1 MEPKFQ
7 TSFIPKKIAEDDS
20 RNRVSISAETN
31 IFTLAA
37 TVVFVVISL
46 LYGGLFFYKGVIIK
60 QVEKAR
66 QDLISAS
73 DAIQPDKIQEI
84 IDNNTRINNSLE
96 ILDKHLA
103 TSRLMMFLS
112 DSTIKK
118 LKFNEFLYQNK
129 DGVASVIIDS
139 EVQTYNA
146 FAYQQEVLA
155 KSEYVKNPTFT
166 DISLSDD
173 GNVKFKFSGRI
184 EQSLVS
190 YKKALES
197 TITINQ

>member
-7 TSFIPKKIAEDDS
+7 TSFIPKKIVDDDS
-20 RNRVSISAETN
+20 RNRVTINAETN
-31 IFTLAA
+31 IFTLTASI
-37 TVVFVVISL
+37 VFVIISL
-46 LYGGLFFYKGVIIK
+46 LYGGLFFYKGVVVK
-60 QVEKAR
+60 EVEKAR

-73 DAIQPDKIQEI
+73 DAIQPEKIQEI

-103 TSRLMMFLS
+103 TSKLMMFLS

-129 DGVASVIIDS
+129 DGIASVIIDS

-146 FAYQQEVLA
+146 FAYQQEILA
-155 KSEYVKNPTFT
+155 KSDFVINPSFT
-166 DISLSDD
+166 DISLSDN

-184 EQSLVS
+184 DQSLVS

>member
-7 TSFIPKKIAEDDS
+7 TSFIPKKIADDDS
-20 RNRVSISAETN
+20 RNRVTINAETN
-31 IFTLAA
+31 IFTLTA
-37 TVVFVVISL
+37 TIVFVIISL
-46 LYGGLFFYKGVIIK
+46 LYGGLFFYKGVVVK

-73 DAIQPDKIQEI
+73 DAIQPEKIQEI

-103 TSRLMMFLS
+103 TSKLMMFLS

-129 DGVASVIIDS
+129 DGIASVIIDS

-155 KSEYVKNPTFT
+155 KSDFVINPSFT

-173 GNVKFKFSGRI
+173 GNIKFKFSGRI
-184 EQSLVS
+184 DQSLVS

>member
-66 QDLISAS
+66 QDL
-73 DAIQPDKIQEI
+73 
-84 IDNNTRINNSLE
+84 
-96 ILDKHLA
+96 LDKYSFDLQKLNEQFEA
-103 TSRLMMFLS
+103 QKDKDFNSYKEAKLLQDKREFDVLES
-112 DSTIKK
+112 ENKK
-118 LKFNEFLYQNK
+118 LKEEK
-129 DGVASVIIDS
+129 K
-139 EVQTYNA
+139 
-146 FAYQQEVLA
+146 VLD
-155 KSEYVKNPTFT
+155 KVK
-166 DISLSDD
+166 
-173 GNVKFKFSGRI
+173 K
-184 EQSLVS
+184 
-190 YKKALES
+190 
-197 TITINQ
+197 

>member
-155 KSEYVKNPTFT
+155 KSEYVKNPTFSNIGLDST
-166 DISLSDD
+166 
-173 GNVKFKFSGRI
+173 GNIKFQFTSTIDSG
-184 EQSLVS
+184 LLS
-190 YKKALES
+190 YKKSIETLS
-197 TITINQ
+197 VNQ